1 MPARDSTAGT
11 TRMLQN
17 TLALLTVAL
26 PLMGS
31 PGPAIVSLAAT
42 GSTFGFTGGLRYL
55 AGILLGNSTVLLMVA
70 TGITGMILAVPN
82 AVPVLMA
89 VGLGYLLYLAWRIAT
104 APVVRDAAAPG
115 TAPTTAGGFL
125 LSLVN
130 PKAYAAIGAVYASG
144 SIVPG
149 EPGLD
154 TALKIAVLV
163 GVNVAVNT
171 AWLGIG
177 ASFSS
182 ALRNPRTGRALN
194 WSLAGLLLASV
205 AYTVLR

>member
-1 MPARDSTAGT
+1 
-11 TRMLQN
+11 MLEN
-17 TLALLTVAL
+17 TVALLTVAL

-42 GSTFGFTGGLRYL
+42 GSTFGFRRGLPYL

-70 TGITGMILAVPN
+70 TGITGMVLALPA
-82 AVPVLMA
+82 AVPVLTT
-89 VGLGYLLYLAWRIAT
+89 VGLAYLLYLAWKIAT
-104 APVVRDAAAPG
+104 APVVRTAAEPG
-115 TAPTTAGGFL
+115 REPTTAGGYL

-149 EPGLD
+149 DPVLD
-154 TALKIAVLV
+154 TALKIAVLI
-163 GVNVAVNT
+163 GVNVTVNT

-177 ASFSS
+177 SGFSS
-182 ALRNPRTGRALN
+182 VLRNPRTGRAMN

-205 AYTVLR
+205 GYTVLR

>member
-1 MPARDSTAGT
+1 
-11 TRMLQN
+11 MLEN
-17 TLALLTVAL
+17 TIALLTVAL

-42 GSTFGFTGGLRYL
+42 GSTFGFARGLRYL

-70 TGITGMILAVPN
+70 TGITGMVLAMPA
-82 AVPVLMA
+82 AVPVLTGI
-89 VGLGYLLYLAWRIAT
+89 GLAYLLYLAWKIAT
-104 APVVRDAAAPG
+104 APVVRTVAEPG
-115 TAPTTAGGFL
+115 QEPTTAGGYL

-144 SIVPG
+144 SIVPDD
-149 EPGLD
+149 PVLD
-154 TALKIAVLV
+154 TALKIAVLI
-163 GVNVAVNT
+163 GVNIIVNT
-171 AWLGIG
+171 SWLGIG
-177 ASFSS
+177 AAFSS
-182 ALRNPRTGRALN
+182 VLRNPRTGRALN

>member
-1 MPARDSTAGT
+1 
-11 TRMLQN
+11 MLQN

-42 GSTFGFTGGLRYL
+42 GSTFGFRRGLRYL
-55 AGILLGNSTVLLMVA
+55 AGILLGNATVLLMVA
-70 TGITGMILAVPN
+70 SGITGMILAVPA
-82 AVPVLMA
+82 AVPVLTA
-89 VGLGYLLYLAWRIAT
+89 VGLCYLLYLAWRIAT

-115 TAPTTAGGFL
+115 GGPGSAPTTAGGWL

-144 SIVPG
+144 GIAPHD
-149 EPGLD
+149 PGLD
-154 TALKIAVLV
+154 TALKIALLLA
-163 GVNVAVNT
+163 VNVVVNT

-177 ASFSS
+177 ATFSS
-182 ALRNPRTGRALN
+182 VLRNPRTGRAMN
-194 WSLAGLLLASV
+194 WSFAGLLLASV
-205 AYTVLR
+205 AFTVLR

>member
-1 MPARDSTAGT
+1 
-11 TRMLQN
+11 MLEN
-17 TLALLTVAL
+17 TVALLTVAL

-42 GSTFGFTGGLRYL
+42 GSTFGFRRGLPYL

-70 TGITGMILAVPN
+70 TGITGMVLALPA
-82 AVPVLMA
+82 AVPVLTA
-89 VGLGYLLYLAWRIAT
+89 VGLAYLLYLAWKIAT
-104 APVVRDAAAPG
+104 APVVRTAAEPG
-115 TAPTTAGGFL
+115 REPTAAGGYL

-144 SIVPG
+144 SIVP
-149 EPGLD
+149 EDPVLD
-154 TALKIAVLV
+154 IALKIAALI
-163 GVNVAVNT
+163 GVNVIVNT

-177 ASFSS
+177 SGFSS
-182 ALRNPRTGRALN
+182 VLRNPRTGRAMN